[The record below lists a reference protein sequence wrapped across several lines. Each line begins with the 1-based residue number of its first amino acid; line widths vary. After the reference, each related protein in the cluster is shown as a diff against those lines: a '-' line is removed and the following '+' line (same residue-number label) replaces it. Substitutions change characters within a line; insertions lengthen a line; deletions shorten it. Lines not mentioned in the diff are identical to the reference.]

1 MHWCPHS
8 GVAKCI
14 TKKGV
19 ENIGMYMD
27 LSKCLV
33 SLMLEFK
40 HTKQLLVSGSIR
52 TNIPSAA
59 MS

>member
-1 MHWCPHS
+1 MHWFPYS

-19 ENIGMYMD
+19 ENIRMYMD

-40 HTKQLLVSGSIR
+40 HTKQLLVGGLIH
-52 TNIPSAA
+52 TNLPSAV